1 SGRGW
6 LFSSLSRNF
15 WIPLLVLLTAAQMA
29 VVFSLGTR
37 RPGPALVGFGD
48 LLFNLLCLA
57 LVVRAARKSV
67 HLARYFWYVAAFSF
81 SFFCVA
87 VICNLYVQ
95 VVQPLQS
102 VADVADII
110 SVFWFCPVSLT
121 LFLEPDFEIRRFDPI
136 HILDFIQVVLLWVV
150 IYFFFLYMPNHESS
164 GSPFH
169 RTWIL
174 ATWVGSL
181 MYDGAMASV
190 FLLRAAFTNSRVVRT
205 LFGRFGVFL
214 IFACLGDFYYN
225 YLGGTLQTGSWY
237 EAIWTVLNII
247 PIVIVGTWDPEKI
260 ENTNVRPFFNEL
272 IGNRLFPILFGFLVL
287 VLSLYIAQERTLFAL
302 VIVAISFFCSSL
314 RLVIAQQRQDRIQL
328 DLQTEILRRESVEQQ
343 LRRNEE
349 HLEELVAERTVKL
362 EESRQQLRQAQKM
375 EAIGRLAGGIA
386 HDFNNLLTVIRG
398 YSKLLLDRAAGHE
411 FRGGL
416 ARIDDAADRAASLTK
431 TSFASSNRFS
441 PQKNSARAQVSA
453 SRWSTASSNRAA
465 ATFGCTASPAAA
477 HPSKSIFR
485 WPADPPIRSR
495 TIRHPY
501 RAIAAS
507 RRFSWRKT
515 TNRFANWPAK
525 HSLPRAIR
533 CSPRKRRKPPFLS
546 AAIIPRASICFSPT
560 W

>member
-1 SGRGW
+1 MSSEHTTFLSSRGR
-6 LFSSLSRNF
+6 LFSSLRRNF
-15 WIPLLVLLTAAQMA
+15 WIPLVVFLTAGQMA

-48 LLFNLLCLA
+48 LLFNLSCLL

-67 HLARYFWYVAAFSF
+67 HLARYFWYVTALSI
-81 SFFCVA
+81 SLFCVA
-87 VICNLYVQ
+87 ALCNMFVQ
-95 VVQPLQS
+95 FVQPLRS

-110 SVFWFCPVSLT
+110 SVFWFYPASLT
-121 LFLEPDFEIRRFDPI
+121 LFLEPDFELRRFDPI

-150 IYFFFLYMPNHESS
+150 IYFFFLYMPTHEAS
-164 GSPFH
+164 GSPFE
-169 RTWIL
+169 RTWVH

-181 MYDGAMASV
+181 MYDGAMAFV

-214 IFACLGDFYYN
+214 VFVCLGDFYYN

-328 DLQTEILRRESVEQQ
+328 DLQTEILHRESVEQQ

-349 HLEELVAERTVKL
+349 HLEEMVAERTVKL

-398 YSKLLLDRAAGHE
+398 YSKLLLDRATGHE

-416 ARIDDAADRAASLTK
+416 ARIDDAADRAAALT
-431 TSFASSNRFS
+431 SQLLAF
-441 PQKNSARAQVSA
+441 
-453 SRWSTASSNRAA
+453 
-465 ATFGCTASPAAA
+465 
-477 HPSKSIFR
+477 
-485 WPADPPIRSR
+485 
-495 TIRHPY
+495 
-501 RAIAAS
+501 S
-507 RRFSWRKT
+507 RRQVLQPKVFNLNTLVQDLEKM
-515 TNRFANWPAK
+515 
-525 HSLPRAIR
+525 L
-533 CSPRKRRKPPFLS
+533 RRL
-546 AAIIPRASICFSPT
+546 IGEDVEMRT
-560 W
+560 